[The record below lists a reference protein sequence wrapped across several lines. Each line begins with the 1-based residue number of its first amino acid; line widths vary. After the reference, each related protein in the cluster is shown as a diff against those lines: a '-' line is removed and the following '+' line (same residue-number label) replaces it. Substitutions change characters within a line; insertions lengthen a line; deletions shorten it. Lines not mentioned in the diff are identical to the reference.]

1 MRDSKKMRMNI
12 ARGISA
18 VALAAALTIGSPASA
33 QTTSTLQGHV
43 EGAAPGA
50 TVTVRDTVTGRS
62 VVATVDANGNYVIVG
77 LRPSTYEVQLTGGAE
92 AETVTVP
99 VGQTVNFDI
108 GAPADA
114 AGAGSEIVVTGT
126 RGRAEVRSATIGTNV
141 SQAQMESLPQNDR
154 NFLNFA
160 ALAPG
165 VTVSND
171 PNNKR
176 IQAGGNSSNNVNVFI
191 DGTSQKNQVGFGG
204 VAGQNFSQGN
214 PFPQSAVQEFRVETQ
229 NFKAEYDQAGS
240 AIITAVTKTGGS
252 EFHGGAFG
260 EFVPKA
266 WYGRP
271 YFDRPGNAN
280 NPTGANEKPDYKR
293 WQFGADLGG
302 PIVPGVLHFFAAYE
316 GTRQT
321 SPARVVDAPSL
332 LPPSIADRFAG
343 SFAAEFKQDLYF
355 GKLTLFAS
363 ENDTLNGSYFLR
375 QESDLKDYGGNRAFE
390 NGRDVGT
397 ETKNA
402 QFEWIHRGDGFVNE
416 LTLSYFKSFTG
427 TPTIT
432 VGPEHVLTNGG
443 PNFDDDGDGI
453 PDPADANDPS
463 GADLLFFGANSF
475 QQANDQESYTFKNNF
490 TYTGSDNHV
499 FKAGFKI
506 SMNTL
511 TRIEDAFANGSY
523 KYAFQRFADVDT
535 SIPFRATI
543 SLLPPTP
550 MEADNVQVGLF
561 IQDDWTIDDHLT
573 VNLGLRWDYESNNF
587 NNDYQTPGKVA
598 SALRAYQP
606 WQAAGINPEDY
617 ITDGTKRSPFMG
629 AFQPRIGIS
638 YDVNGDRD
646 LVFFAGAG
654 RYYDRNIFYLASLE
668 TLFNNI
674 RSEASVNFC
683 GAAGLPACT
692 GLADQLAWNPAYRDP
707 QALRAA
713 VGQSGLAG
721 DIWVINNDAKVPYT
735 DQFTLGVRKRFG
747 PVQFSAAVA
756 HNRSHDGFI
765 FVRGNRQPNG
775 NYTDGGD
782 AWVRDNFPAGGG
794 QVPGYTG
801 RLNIG
806 SSEGEQRYTALYLT
820 ADKPYTKTSG
830 WGATAALTIS
840 DAKSNQAIGFDEGQ
854 MFNAG
859 RQDAFGWQPTR
870 GLESW
875 RFVATAIGD
884 LPWGLQAS
892 GTLTLSSGPRF
903 GNVDFSRT
911 PPANCGGCFY
921 YNDGGVF
928 SPEPFIAYKN
938 LDLRLA
944 KTFKMPWGGH
954 ELTIDGEVFNVF
966 DSVNRNYSTWGAG
979 SGSDPSLKEN
989 ATVGYART
997 FQVGAKYRF

>member
-50 TVTVRDTVTGRS
+50 TVTVTDTVTGRS
-62 VVATVDANGNYVIVG
+62 VVATIDAAGNYVIVG
-77 LRPSTYEVQLTGGAE
+77 LRPSTYRVEAAGVGE

-114 AGAGSEIVVTGT
+114 AGAGNEIVVTGT
-126 RGRAEVRSATIGTNV
+126 RGRSEVRSATIGTNV

-165 VTVSND
+165 VSVSTD

-229 NFKAEYDQAGS
+229 NFKAEYEQAGS

-260 EFVPKA
+260 EFVPKSFF
-266 WYGRP
+266 GRP

-293 WQFGADLGG
+293 WQFGADLSG

-321 SPARVVDAPSL
+321 QPGLAVNLTD
-332 LPPSIADRFAG
+332 PSIPANLVSANSGNFPAD
-343 SFAAEFKQDLYF
+343 FKQDLYF

-363 ENDTLNGSYFLR
+363 DADTLNASYFLR
-375 QESDLKDYGGNRAFE
+375 QESDVKDYGGIRLRE
-390 NGRDVGT
+390 GGRDLGT

-432 VGPEHVLTNGG
+432 QGSEYKLINPGGAEVLIG
-443 PNFDDDGDGI
+443 
-453 PDPADANDPS
+453 
-463 GADLLFFGANSF
+463 GANSF
-475 QQANDQESYTFKNNF
+475 QQANDQESYTWKNNF
-490 TYTGSDNHV
+490 TYTGLDNHV
-499 FKAGFKI
+499 IKAGLKV

-523 KYAFQRFADVDT
+523 TYNAAGFTGTDT
-535 SIPFRATI
+535 STPVRATI

-550 MEADNVQVGLF
+550 MEADNVQVGVFL
-561 IQDDWTIDDHLT
+561 QDDWTIDDHWT
-573 VNLGLRWDYESNNF
+573 VNVGLRWDYESNNF
-587 NNDYQTPGKVA
+587 NNDYQTPFKVA
-598 SALRAYQP
+598 NALRNYQP

-629 AFQPRIGIS
+629 AFQPRLGIS

-646 LVFFAGAG
+646 LVLFAGAG
-654 RYYDRNIFYLASLE
+654 RYYDRNIFYSASLE
-668 TLFNNI
+668 RLFNNI
-674 RSEASVNFC
+674 RSDATVTFC
-683 GAAGLPACT
+683 GAAGLPGCT
-692 GLADQLAWNPAYRDP
+692 GTSGELAWNPAYRDP
-707 QALRAA
+707 QALRSPVA
-713 VGQSGLAG
+713 QTGLSG
-721 DIWVINNDAKVPYT
+721 DIWVINNDAKVPFT

-756 HNRSHDGFI
+756 HNRSHNGFI

-775 NYTDGGD
+775 QYTDGGD
-782 AWVRDNFPAGGG
+782 AWVRDNFPADGR
-794 QVPGYTG
+794 PAGYTG

-806 SSEGEQRYTALYLT
+806 SSEGEQRYTAIYLT

-830 WGATAALTIS
+830 WGATASLTVS

-859 RQDAFGWQPTR
+859 SQDAFGWQPTR
-870 GLESW
+870 GLERW

-911 PPANCGGCFY
+911 PPPNCGGCFY
-921 YNDGGVF
+921 YNDAGVF

-979 SGSDPSLKEN
+979 SGANPPLEEN
-989 ATVGYART
+989 STVGYART

>member
-1 MRDSKKMRMNI
+1 MRNSKKMRMNI

-43 EGAAPGA
+43 EGAAPGT
-50 TVTVRDTVTGRS
+50 TVTVTDTTTGRS
-62 VVATVDANGNYVIVG
+62 VTATVDAQGNYVIVG
-77 LRPSTYEVQLTGGAE
+77 LRPSTYRVAVSGGPA

-99 VGQTVNFDI
+99 VGQTVTFDV
-108 GAPADA
+108 GEPAEAAAAP
-114 AGAGSEIVVTGT
+114 GEIVVTGM
-126 RGRAEVRSATIGTNV
+126 RSRPEVRSATIGTNV

-229 NFKAEYDQAGS
+229 NFKAEYEQAGS
-240 AIITAVTKTGGS
+240 AIITAVTKTGGES
-252 EFHGGAFG
+252 FHGGAFG
-260 EFVPKA
+260 EFVPKSF
-266 WYGRP
+266 YGRP

-280 NPTGANEKPDYKR
+280 NPNGTIEKPDYKR

-302 PIVPGVLHFFAAYE
+302 PIIPGVLHFFAAYE
-316 GTRQT
+316 GTRTTQPGLAVNLT
-321 SPARVVDAPSL
+321 D
-332 LPPSIADRFAG
+332 PSIPAELVSANSGNFPAD
-343 SFAAEFKQDLYF
+343 FKQDLYF

-363 ENDTLNGSYFLR
+363 DNDTLNGSFFLR
-375 QESDLKDYGGNRAFE
+375 QESDVRDYGGTRLRE
-390 NGRDVGT
+390 GGRDLGT

-402 QFEWIHRGDGFVNE
+402 QFEWVHRGDGFVNE

-432 VGPEHVLTNGG
+432 QGPEYKLINPQGAEVLIG
-443 PNFDDDGDGI
+443 
-453 PDPADANDPS
+453 
-463 GADLLFFGANSF
+463 GANSF
-475 QQANDQESYTFKNNF
+475 QQANDQESYTWKNNF
-490 TYTGSDNHV
+490 TYTGLDNHV
-499 FKAGFKI
+499 IKAGLKI

-523 KYAFQRFADVDT
+523 TYNAVGFTGTESSTPV
-535 SIPFRATI
+535 RATI

-550 MEADNVQVGLF
+550 MEADNVQVGVFL
-561 IQDDWTIDDHLT
+561 QDDWTIDDHWT
-573 VNLGLRWDYESNNF
+573 VNVGLRWDYESNNF
-587 NNDYQTPGKVA
+587 NNDYQTPGKIA
-598 SALRAYQP
+598 NALRNYQP
-606 WQAAGINPEDY
+606 WQAAGIDPEDY

-629 AFQPRIGIS
+629 AFQPRIGVS

-674 RSEASVNFC
+674 RSDATVSFC
-683 GAAGLPACT
+683 GATGLPGCT
-692 GLADQLAWNPAYRDP
+692 GAAGELAWNPAYRDP

-713 VGQSGLAG
+713 VGQTGLSG

-756 HNRSHDGFI
+756 HNRSHDAFI

-775 NYTDGGD
+775 LYTDGGD
-782 AWVRDNFPAGGG
+782 AWVRDNFPVEGRPA
-794 QVPGYTG
+794 GYTG

-820 ADKPYTKTSG
+820 ADKAYTKNSG
-830 WGATAALTIS
+830 WGATASLTIS
-840 DAKSNQAIGFDEGQ
+840 DAKSNQAIAFDEGQ

-870 GLESW
+870 GLERW

-911 PPANCGGCFY
+911 PPPNCGGCFY
-921 YNDGGVF
+921 YNDAGVF

-979 SGSDPSLKEN
+979 SGANPPLKEN
-989 ATVGYART
+989 STVGYART

>member
-1 MRDSKKMRMNI
+1 MRDSRKMRMNI

-18 VALAAALTIGSPASA
+18 AALAAALTIGSPASA
-33 QTTSTLQGHV
+33 QTASTLQGHV

-50 TVTVRDTVTGRS
+50 TVTVTDTVTGRS
-62 VVATVDANGNYVIVG
+62 VVATVDAQGNYVIVG
-77 LRPSTYEVQLTGGAE
+77 LRPSTYRVELAGGPAP
-92 AETVTVP
+92 ETVVVP
-99 VGQTVNFDI
+99 IGQTVNFDI
-108 GAPADA
+108 GEPAA
-114 AGAGSEIVVTGT
+114 TAETGTEIVVTGA
-126 RGRAEVRSATIGTNV
+126 RARSEVRSATIGTNV

-165 VTVSND
+165 VSVSSD
-171 PNNKR
+171 VNNKR

-229 NFKAEYDQAGS
+229 NFKAEYEQAGS

-260 EFVPKA
+260 EFVPKSF
-266 WYGRP
+266 YGRP

-302 PIVPGVLHFFAAYE
+302 PIIPGVLHFFAAYE
-316 GTRQT
+316 GTRTTQPGLAVNLT
-321 SPARVVDAPSL
+321 D
-332 LPPSIADRFAG
+332 PSIPADLVSANAG
-343 SFAAEFKQDLYF
+343 SFPADFKQDLYF

-363 ENDTLNGSYFLR
+363 DADTLNGSYFLR
-375 QESDLKDYGGNRAFE
+375 KESDVRDYGGTRLRE
-390 NGRDVGT
+390 GGRDLGT

-402 QFEWIHRGDGFVNE
+402 QFEWVHRGDNFVNE

-432 VGPEHVLTNGG
+432 QGPEYKLINPGGAEVLIG
-443 PNFDDDGDGI
+443 
-453 PDPADANDPS
+453 
-463 GADLLFFGANSF
+463 GANSF
-475 QQANDQESYTFKNNF
+475 QQANDQESYTWKNNF
-490 TYTGSDNHV
+490 TYTGLDNHV
-499 FKAGFKI
+499 IKAGLKV

-523 KYAFQRFADVDT
+523 TYNAVGFTGTDSSTPV
-535 SIPFRATI
+535 RATI

-550 MEADNVQVGLF
+550 MEADNVMVGVFL
-561 IQDDWTIDDHLT
+561 QDDWTIDDHWT
-573 VNLGLRWDYESNNF
+573 VNVGLRWDYESNNF
-587 NNDYQTPGKVA
+587 NNDYQTPFKVA
-598 SALRAYQP
+598 NALRNYQP
-606 WQAAGINPEDY
+606 WQAAGIDPEDY
-617 ITDGTKRSPFMG
+617 ITDGTKRSPFKG
-629 AFQPRIGIS
+629 AFQPRIGVA

-674 RSEASVNFC
+674 RSDATVNFC
-683 GAAGLPACT
+683 GAAGLPGCT
-692 GLADQLAWNPAYRDP
+692 GGAGELAWNPAYRDP
-707 QALRAA
+707 QALRTA
-713 VGQSGLAG
+713 VGQTGLSG
-721 DIWVINNDAKVPYT
+721 DIWVINNDAKVPFT

-756 HNRSHDGFI
+756 HNRSHNGFI

-775 NYTDGGD
+775 QYTDGGD
-782 AWVRDNFPAGGG
+782 AWVRDNFPADGR
-794 QVPGYTG
+794 PAGYTG

-820 ADKPYTKTSG
+820 ADKPYSKNSG
-830 WGATAALTIS
+830 WGATASLTVS
-840 DAKSNQAIGFDEGQ
+840 DAKSNQAIAFDEGQ

-870 GLESW
+870 GLERW

-911 PPANCGGCFY
+911 PPPNCGGCFY
-921 YNDGGVF
+921 YNDAGVF
-928 SPEPFIAYKN
+928 SPKPFIAYKN

-966 DSVNRNYSTWGAG
+966 DSVNRAYSTWGAG
-979 SGSDPSLKEN
+979 SGANPTLEEN
-989 ATVGYART
+989 NTVGFART